1 MEIYIKVKE
10 KEILECN
17 KQIEK
22 LLKEDKS
29 SVAKFQA
36 DIKDIINN
44 QRNEYVGFCKYNN
57 LFIGTM
63 CSVMLFEKY
72 YKIKQ
77 TEPIE
82 NKFAIG
88 ILENLKNDIKAQKA
102 YVIRVDILLKKLD
115 NIIGGLNGKNNK

>member
-17 KQIEK
+17 QQIEK

-29 SVAKFQA
+29 PVAKFQA
-36 DIKDIINN
+36 DMKDIINN
-44 QRNEYVGFCKYNN
+44 HRNEYVGFCQYNN
-57 LFIGTM
+57 LCTGTM

-88 ILENLKNDIKAQKA
+88 ILENLKNDIKAQKS

-115 NIIGGLNGKNNK
+115 NIIGGLNGRNNK